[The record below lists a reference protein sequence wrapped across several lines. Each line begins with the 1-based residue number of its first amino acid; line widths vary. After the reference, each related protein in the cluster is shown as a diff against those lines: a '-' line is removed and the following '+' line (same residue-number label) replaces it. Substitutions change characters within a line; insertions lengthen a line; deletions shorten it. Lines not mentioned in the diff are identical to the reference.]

1 MTMRSAL
8 GRARGL
14 GSARQGVQH
23 WWAMRASAAA
33 LVPLCLWLTA
43 SLIALAGADHARFA
57 SWVAYPFNAV
67 ALLLL
72 LGVAFYHLK
81 VGLDVVIEDYVHT
94 EWRKVAVAT
103 LTTFAVVAA
112 AAASGFAVLKLALT

>member
-1 MTMRSAL
+1 MTLRSPL
-8 GRARGL
+8 GKARGL

-43 SLIALAGADHARFA
+43 SLIALAGADHARFTA
-57 SWVAYPFNAV
+57 WVAYPFNAV

-72 LGVAFYHLK
+72 LGVAFYHLRA
-81 VGLDVVIEDYVHT
+81 GLNVVIEDYVHT
-94 EWRKVAVAT
+94 EWRKVGAMTV
-103 LTTFAVVAA
+103 TTFAVVAA